1 MGFWWFMLSIVAL
14 CPLIMII
21 FGAIFKIHTPKAINS
36 FFGYR
41 TKLSMQN
48 SETWEFAH
56 RYFGRLWLLFGIPLL
71 FFSMLGML
79 ILLGKSTEFIGA
91 LGIALAFFGFL
102 VMLVPVFLT
111 EKALRRNFD
120 DEGNKLSLEN

>member
-1 MGFWWFMLSIVAL
+1 
-14 CPLIMII
+14 MII
-21 FGAIFKIHTPKAINS
+21 FGVIFKIHTPKAINS

-48 SETWEFAH
+48 CETWAFAH
-56 RYFGRLWLLFGIPLL
+56 RYFGRLWLLFGMPLF
-71 FFSMLGML
+71 FFSMLVML

-91 LGIALAFFGFL
+91 FGIALAFFGFL

-111 EKALRRNFD
+111 ERALRRNFD
-120 DEGNKLSLEN
+120 DKGIRLSLENKNSKN